1 MDLEGSVLE
10 AQTLGFIAH
19 FAQDP
24 TALAVALVFEREN
37 IVESKATVL
46 SSGAR
51 AREAMIVD
59 KSWVL
64 SSAFTG
70 TTVTEGESYGRMVWN
85 RAGTAIAFNRF
96 SGDVAVEDVM
106 VSTVAS
112 S

>member
-1 MDLEGSVLE
+1 M
-10 AQTLGFIAH
+10 
-19 FAQDP
+19 
-24 TALAVALVFEREN
+24 AVTRMN

-96 SGDVAVEDVM
+96 SGDFEVEDVM
-106 VSTVAS
+106 VATEAAA
-112 S
+112 